1 MSVGTS
7 ERDSVLY
14 MLSRFK
20 GKPTIIDVGSNK
32 GTWSDIVLDE
42 LKEDCNIHLFEPNE
56 LLLNFTRV
64 KYDYKKNITYNL
76 LAAYKEDGK
85 QLDFFYFTNENNG
98 LSGIYHNPQWDY
110 LPMQKGE
117 INSITIDTYCKKNNL
132 TDVDCIKIDVEG
144 AECDVLIGCDWLLRE
159 KKVKCIQIEYSPHYK
174 LTNRTFKEVIDI
186 AGKYGYFVY
195 SWDSEWGFIKVGNDN
210 FKEDY
215 ELRNYLLSYM
225 VMEKYTQRWNNEFKI
240 NTSELPKVDL
250 ALEIGCFEG
259 LTTNYICDNLLNE
272 GGRVICIDP
281 LEDNYYVDN
290 LSDKDKEMNNELS
303 FFKGQYERFL
313 SNTKGKPV
321 NLIRKKSKDA
331 YEDVKDLRFQFIYI
345 DGDHRKEGV
354 YHDCTKY
361 IYCMKVG
368 GYMLIDDYE
377 WREET
382 KEGVDL
388 FLKEAEGQYELMFKN
403 YQVLIK
409 KTKHIEYQ

>member
-1 MSVGTS
+1 M
-7 ERDSVLY
+7 
-14 MLSRFK
+14 
-20 GKPTIIDVGSNK
+20 
-32 GTWSDIVLDE
+32 
-42 LKEDCNIHLFEPNE
+42 
-56 LLLNFTRV
+56 
-64 KYDYKKNITYNL
+64 
-76 LAAYKEDGK
+76 
-85 QLDFFYFTNENNG
+85 
-98 LSGIYHNPQWDY
+98 
-110 LPMQKGE
+110 
-117 INSITIDTYCKKNNL
+117 
-132 TDVDCIKIDVEG
+132 
-144 AECDVLIGCDWLLRE
+144 
-159 KKVKCIQIEYSPHYK
+159 
-174 LTNRTFKEVIDI
+174 
-186 AGKYGYFVY
+186 
-195 SWDSEWGFIKVGNDN
+195 
-210 FKEDY
+210 
-215 ELRNYLLSYM
+215 
-225 VMEKYTQRWNNEFKI
+225 
-240 NTSELPKVDL
+240 
-250 ALEIGCFEG
+250 
-259 LTTNYICDNLLNE
+259 TTNYICDNLLNE

-331 YEDVKDLRFQFIYI
+331 YEDVKDLRFEFIYI

>member
-1 MSVGTS
+1 MSVGAS

-42 LKEDCNIHLFEPNE
+42 LKEDCTIHLFEPNE

-110 LPMQKGE
+110 LPMKKGVVK
-117 INSITIDTYCKKNNL
+117 SVTIDAYCKENNIAN
-132 TDVDCIKIDVEG
+132 VDCIKIDVEG
-144 AECDVLIGCDWLLRE
+144 AEYDVLLGCEGLLKD
-159 KKVKCIQIEYSPHYK
+159 KKVKCIQVEYSPHYK
-174 LTNRTFKEVIDI
+174 LTNRKFSDVISL
-186 AGKYGYFVY
+186 ANKYGYAVYYWEDELGFV
-195 SWDSEWGFIKVGNDN
+195 KVTDKN
-210 FKEDY
+210 FNEDY
-215 ELRNYLLSYM
+215 ELRNYLLSYE
-225 VMEKYTQRWNNEFKI
+225 VMEKYTQLWNNEFKI
-240 NTSELPKVDL
+240 NTAELPKVDL
-250 ALEIGCFEG
+250 ALELGVFEG
-259 LTTNYICDNLLNE
+259 LTTNYICDNMLNE

-290 LSDKDKEMNNELS
+290 LREQDIETNKNLT
-303 FFKGQYERFL
+303 FFNGQYDRFI
-313 SNTKGKPV
+313 SNTKNKPV
-321 NLIRKKSKDA
+321 NLIRKKSVDA
-331 YEDVKDLRFQFIYI
+331 YEDVKDYRFQFIYV

-368 GYMLIDDYE
+368 AYMLIDDYG
-377 WREET
+377 WSDET

-388 FLKEAEGQYELMFKN
+388 FLKEKEGQYELISMG